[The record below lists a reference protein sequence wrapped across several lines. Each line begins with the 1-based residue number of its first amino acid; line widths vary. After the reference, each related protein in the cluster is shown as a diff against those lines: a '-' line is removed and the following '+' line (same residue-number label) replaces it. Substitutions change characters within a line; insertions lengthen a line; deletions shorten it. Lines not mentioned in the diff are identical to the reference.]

1 MNPKLVTILEEETIL
16 DEAFDLGII
25 GSIMRALS
33 EWHPQKR
40 MDKNAKVAVFKKASS
55 EKEIIL
61 YGVDEVLKKNG
72 FKRIESDQ
80 LGGISYSDG
89 STFVD
94 IIKKGSDIEVAVNE
108 K

>member
-1 MNPKLVTILEEETIL
+1 MNPKFITILEETVEL
-16 DEAFDLGII
+16 DEAFETGVL

-40 MDKNAKVAVFKKASS
+40 VEKNIKTAVFKKGQA
-55 EKEIIL
+55 EKEIIM
-61 YGVDEVLKKNG
+61 YGIEEVMKKEG
-72 FKRIESDQ
+72 FKRIEADK
-80 LGGISYSDG
+80 LGAVSYSDG